1 MKRFWSLLLRQ
12 FPLAIGAGCTV
23 FAFWFV
29 RSILPFDPVSPPP
42 LFGDGGIPF
51 SVMHD
56 ALAAF
61 AAVFLMNFW
70 YNIPKVEE
78 YDNEDAYVV
87 TVATSTWI
95 AGIVAFVGCIVWY
108 ESSVLDLRMLL
119 AVSFGIFAL
128 SILFFEA
135 PDARKRILI
144 ANYLLVFVAVT
155 VAFHA
160 TMSHWKFPIVILAFF
175 AVFFLVVRKM
185 MAHEAAAR

>member
-1 MKRFWSLLLRQ
+1 
-12 FPLAIGAGCTV
+12 
-23 FAFWFV
+23 
-29 RSILPFDPVSPPP
+29 
-42 LFGDGGIPF
+42 
-51 SVMHD
+51 MHD

-78 YDNEDAYVV
+78 YDNEDAYAI
-87 TVATSTWI
+87 TVATSTWL

-128 SILFFEA
+128 SILFFET

-144 ANYLLVFVAVT
+144 ANYLFVFVAVT

-160 TMSHWKFPIVILAFF
+160 IANRWKFPIVILAFL
-175 AVFFLVVRKM
+175 AVFFFVVRKM
-185 MAHEAAAR
+185 MKHEVAVR